1 MFEHRDPTGSQFIT
15 YELNADDFD
24 LYEGDTIM
32 PGSEIGIDVRSGSA
46 VYLNNW
52 GRVISVYYNQM
63 NDSYLVSILL
73 PLKHRAGLV
82 ASPEKDLISA

>member
-1 MFEHRDPTGSQFIT
+1 MFEHRDPIGSQFVT

-24 LYEGDTIM
+24 LCEGDTIK

-52 GRVISVYYNQM
+52 GRVASVYYYQM
-63 NDSYLVSILL
+63 NESYLVSIQRLSKNR
-73 PLKHRAGLV
+73 PGSG
-82 ASPEKDLISA
+82 ASTEKDLISV